1 MAAGS
6 PRVRFLSLKFREIR
20 VCPLH
25 YWDEKLND
33 TAIIILD
40 ILSFGFFNYFY
51 VFSIFIIPRIILTT
65 THTHRTYHIM
75 KIYNNLVQWGNG
87 SANDQMFLKTRKMQR
102 IKMFPFP
109 YWLLWIYIT
118 TSFTFDYLISH
129 LMQEFTKKNMPKRFT
144 YTMNKNRS
152 THLLKIRWMEL
163 KILNLCHSAVIE
175 EK

>member
-1 MAAGS
+1 M
-6 PRVRFLSLKFREIR
+6 R
-20 VCPLH
+20 
-25 YWDEKLND
+25 D
-33 TAIIILD
+33 TA
-40 ILSFGFFNYFY
+40 ILSFGFFKDFY

-109 YWLLWIYIT
+109 YWLLWIYYYYYIFHLPLSNF
-118 TSFTFDYLISH
+118 SFNASIDFTQKKYAKKDYLYDELKCS
-129 LMQEFTKKNMPKRFT
+129 L
-144 YTMNKNRS
+144 
-152 THLLKIRWMEL
+152 HLLKIGWLER